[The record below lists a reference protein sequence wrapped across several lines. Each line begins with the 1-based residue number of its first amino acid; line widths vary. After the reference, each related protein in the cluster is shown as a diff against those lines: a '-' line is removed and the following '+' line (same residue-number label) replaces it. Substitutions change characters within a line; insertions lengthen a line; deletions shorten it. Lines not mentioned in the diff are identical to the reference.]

1 MSMQRSLGLADFE
14 CLVTSSGVPT
24 TGGRQYLKGRE
35 RGARNCQ
42 KEHRCLSACRK
53 FRNTQKTT
61 WHIIVFVP
69 ILTVIFSCDACVKNI
84 PVCHKRHD
92 A

>member
-1 MSMQRSLGLADFE
+1 M
-14 CLVTSSGVPT
+14 
-24 TGGRQYLKGRE
+24 GGRQYLKGRE

-42 KEHRCLSACRK
+42 KEHHTVSVRVANLETRRK
-53 FRNTQKTT
+53 Q
-61 WHIIVFVP
+61 HGIIMFVP
-69 ILTVIFSCDACVKNI
+69 ILRVDFSCDACMKNI